1 MTCTYNVHVHALLA
15 PTLKFHVHVCISSCI
30 YTAVGE
36 FLMSA
41 LTYPVAGDDLKAVCF
56 EVLCSMLLRRL
67 VEFDAVTDG
76 DTRYEGL
83 LTSEGLGE
91 KGVRKDE

>member
-1 MTCTYNVHVHALLA
+1 
-15 PTLKFHVHVCISSCI
+15 
-30 YTAVGE
+30 
-36 FLMSA
+36 MSA

-83 LTSEGLGE
+83 LTSEESGEEGERKRMNERERGGTGRERMKGLLA
-91 KGVRKDE
+91 VA

>member
-1 MTCTYNVHVHALLA
+1 
-15 PTLKFHVHVCISSCI
+15 
-30 YTAVGE
+30 
-36 FLMSA
+36 MSA

-76 DTRYEGL
+76 DTRYESL
-83 LTSEGLGE
+83 LTSDGLGE
-91 KGVRKDE
+91 KGKGKRMNERGREKERERERVKQAERE